1 MFSMLKE
8 EIQNLNES
16 ELEALSLEET
26 ISLEESLCEA
36 LTDVG
41 DDLPMS
47 DNEGYTHLPSHQ
59 FDSDA
64 ESFQRYN
71 QDHLG
76 GLDDEDLHDIGNPDH
91 RGLSHLGK
99 NMNES
104 SLLNFLLDESS
115 PPMSTE
121 MGSEG
126 MSEDDFDGSNE
137 FDGTNHSEITGKKQN
152 SEVKHHTGAPTLKE
166 SSLVSYL
173 LSEDSDGEYDDSQ
186 SSSYANDNSIMGD
199 EYSDDE
205 DEYED
210 DLV

>member
-8 EIQNLNES
+8 EIQNLNDS

-47 DNEGYTHLPSHQ
+47 DNEGYTTISSSH
-59 FDSDA
+59 FDNDA
-64 ESFQRYN
+64 ESFQRHN

-76 GLDDEDLHDIGNPDH
+76 GLDEEDLHDIGNPDH
-91 RGLSHLGK
+91 RGVHHLGK

-104 SLLNFLLDESS
+104 SLVSFLLDEST

-121 MGSEG
+121 LGTEG
-126 MSEDDFDGSNE
+126 MAEDDYDGSNDFNGE
-137 FDGTNHSEITGKKQN
+137 NYSEVTGIKQN
-152 SEVKHHTGAPTLKE
+152 SEVKHHDGAPTLKE

-173 LSEDSDGEYDDSQ
+173 LSEDTDEDYDSQ
-186 SSSYANDNSIMGD
+186 DASYANDNSIMGD
-199 EYSDDE
+199 EDLDDE
-205 DEYED
+205 DYED
-210 DLV
+210 DLI